1 MKKAITLFMIFSTLL
16 VVPPAWSYTQ
26 APVTDGGNI
35 TGKVLLKG
43 EKPPPKAFNLVTYPE
58 PEFCGRISTGTV
70 WRLLDEFQ
78 VSSEGGLQN
87 VVMILEGVRQG
98 KPFAPTSPAI
108 EVRDCTFSLTVMV
121 VQDNNSIKVVNM
133 DPVIHDV
140 QVYETAPFGSEVVF
154 HRPLRMNPYHS
165 QDDAEAHDHLPGEP
179 LIDTIQFSKGR
190 RIFYLECG
198 FHEFMQAWGIAV
210 NNPYYAIT
218 DEQGTFTITDIP
230 EGVYTLVAWH
240 PGMGGILD
248 MKVVVLS
255 DDTLKVRFEFDA
267 PKDTRS
273 AHTTMVENPH
283 FGPEPLGIFG
293 EEVNILPTHEV
304 QTP

>member
-26 APVTDGGNI
+26 VPVTDGGNI

-58 PEFCGRISTGTV
+58 PEFCGRISTGTA

-78 VSSEGGLQN
+78 VSPDDGLQN

-98 KPFAPTSPAI
+98 KPFALTSPAI
-108 EVRDCTFSLTVMV
+108 EVRDCTLSPTVMV
-121 VQDNNSIKVVNM
+121 VQNNNDIRVVNM
-133 DPVIHDV
+133 DPIIHDV
-140 QVYETAPFGSEVVF
+140 QVFETAPFGSEVIF
-154 HRPLRMNPYHS
+154 HRPLRMNPYHFRE
-165 QDDAEAHDHLPGEP
+165 DAEAHDHLPGAP
-179 LIDTIQFSKGR
+179 LIDIIHFSKGR

-198 FHEFMQAWGIAV
+198 VHEFMQAWGVAV

-218 DEQGTFTITDIP
+218 DERGIFTITDIP

-240 PGMGGILD
+240 PGLGGILD

-255 DDTLKVRFEFDA
+255 DDTLKVRFEFEA

-293 EEVNILPTHEV
+293 EEVHILPTHEV